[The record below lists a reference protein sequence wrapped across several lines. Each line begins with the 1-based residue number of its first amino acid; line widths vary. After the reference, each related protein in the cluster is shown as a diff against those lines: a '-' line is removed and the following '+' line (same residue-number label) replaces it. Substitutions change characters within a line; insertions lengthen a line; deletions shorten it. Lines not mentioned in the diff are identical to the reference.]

1 MRKITLLIAFFIS
14 AITYSQGLNCA
25 GADPMC
31 SGQGGPYNNS
41 NNTTSPGNA
50 AGYGG
55 VNCLGSTP
63 HPAWFVWTVGTAGN
77 MDFTLSQTNG
87 DVDFCLWGPF
97 ASHDTACG
105 SLFGYSPGYTG
116 PNNVV
121 DCSYSASATEI
132 VNISNAQIGQVYI
145 LLVTNFNQ
153 NQGTYTINQTGG
165 GGSLSCDVVCGVT
178 LGPDIIT
185 CPASKNLTATFLSP
199 PTTPGTPVY
208 QWYLNGVLQP
218 AYTTQT
224 INVNQAGTWSVVVTR
239 PGCSDAATDSVDIV
253 YTSSS
258 TMTTPPDITICNYV
272 SPIVFN
278 LNSVINI
285 ITNGSPGDF
294 ENYGFYLTQADAI
307 NNTNMIPSAQWGAYP
322 GTPGQTIYF
331 GGENIAVGTGCREE
345 VHFQLLQVACAVV
358 TPPNLVVCDDSS
370 NDGFATFNLDPQ
382 TPIALGSNNPANY
395 NVTYHTSLSDA
406 NGDLNAISPTN
417 SFTNTVNP
425 QTIYI
430 RLEESS
436 NAANFTTTSFQLQVV
451 SQPTVTISG
460 TASICN
466 GGSTNLTFTGTPGA
480 LITYTDGTSNFTT
493 TIDSAGTSVVTV
505 SPTVTTTYSLIN
517 ASITPPG
524 CTNPQSGSVTITVSQ
539 QVVGTLSYSPSDFCT
554 TDASTYAPIFTT
566 TTAGSGSCAS
576 NVPTY
581 SATPAGL
588 FIDATTGVITPALS
602 LPGTYTV
609 TINYPACGGCAAAG
623 YTTTVTVAS
632 PTTSTISYTTP
643 LCTSDVSTYAPT
655 LVGATGASNYT
666 AVPVGLTINSTTG
679 VITPST
685 SLPGTYTITYLPN
698 GVGACPTIPTPT
710 TVTVTA
716 APTASISY
724 AGTPY
729 CTTVTAS
736 QTVTLTGTNA
746 YTGGTFVSTAGLTL
760 DATTGAITPSTSVPG
775 TYTITY
781 TIPASAGCASVP
793 ATTTV
798 TITSLPTATI
808 AVSPATICSGGT
820 STITFT
826 GSANATITYTVNNGA
841 NQTIVLNSS
850 GSATLTT
857 PALTNSSIYTL
868 VSVANG
874 CVTPLSGT
882 VTVNVLPLPTAGITG
897 STICQNTSGTVTI
910 TGTPNATV
918 TYTVNG
924 GLNQTAVIPAS
935 GTLILTTPVLTSN
948 SVYQLVSIVSGTVP
962 ACSNTLTGSAT
973 VVVNPIPVATSNPV
987 GETICSGTSSNI
999 NLFSTVAGTTFN
1011 WVVTTQSGVSGAT
1024 NGSGSSIVQTLTATG
1039 ISNGFVIYTITPTAN
1054 GCSGPSITVQVN
1066 VTPKPVASFTGNLTY
1081 CDGDTTAITLNSTIP
1096 GTTFTWNVASSNLDT
1111 ATVQPGSGSTIS
1123 QSLNL
1128 LNAVNTGSVT
1138 YTVLPFANNCY
1149 GDPISVAIQVNPI
1162 PDVVVTAVDDSI
1174 CSGEMVQINSVSNIT
1189 GTTFN
1194 WVITNQTGA
1203 IVTGATSG
1211 TGSSINQVITTT
1223 SPVASG
1229 TVTYQVT
1236 PVKNGCVGL
1245 PQTIVITVSPR
1256 SEIFGVLP
1264 QLPIC
1269 SGTATNIVLGA
1280 SLPGTTFD
1288 WVISS
1293 YSGVSGMS
1301 AGSGSV
1307 IAQTLSVTG
1316 NVQGSVTYAVTPSLN
1331 GCSGTTVYYTV
1342 LVNPAPT
1349 PDLEDGHICVNQST
1363 GTTYQ
1368 TYTLQSGVPAAG
1380 HVFEWFFNGS
1390 TTPIAGATGPNYTA
1404 DQAGTYTV
1412 EVRDIVTNCEGTATA
1427 NVTIVY
1433 PATSFVT
1440 TVTDAFT
1447 GNATITVTVTQ
1458 PGSGNLVYSLDGG
1471 AWQDSNVFTNVEA
1484 GEHVVAVGDL
1494 EGCTYLEDTVLVI
1507 DYMNYFTPNGDG
1519 YNDRWNIVGLNAQH
1533 NAKIYIFDR
1542 YGKLIK
1548 QIDPLG
1554 EGWDGKFNGQD
1565 LPSTDYWFSVDYT
1578 ENEQQKQFKAHFSLK
1593 R

>member
-1 MRKITLLIAFFIS
+1 
-14 AITYSQGLNCA
+14 
-25 GADPMC
+25 
-31 SGQGGPYNNS
+31 
-41 NNTTSPGNA
+41 
-50 AGYGG
+50 
-55 VNCLGSTP
+55 
-63 HPAWFVWTVGTAGN
+63 
-77 MDFTLSQTNG
+77 
-87 DVDFCLWGPF
+87 
-97 ASHDTACG
+97 
-105 SLFGYSPGYTG
+105 
-116 PNNVV
+116 
-121 DCSYSASATEI
+121 
-132 VNISNAQIGQVYI
+132 
-145 LLVTNFNQ
+145 
-153 NQGTYTINQTGG
+153 
-165 GGSLSCDVVCGVT
+165 
-178 LGPDIIT
+178 
-185 CPASKNLTATFLSP
+185 
-199 PTTPGTPVY
+199 
-208 QWYLNGVLQP
+208 
-218 AYTTQT
+218 
-224 INVNQAGTWSVVVTR
+224 
-239 PGCSDAATDSVDIV
+239 
-253 YTSSS
+253 
-258 TMTTPPDITICNYV
+258 
-272 SPIVFN
+272 
-278 LNSVINI
+278 
-285 ITNGSPGDF
+285 
-294 ENYGFYLTQADAI
+294 
-307 NNTNMIPSAQWGAYP
+307 MIPSAQWGAYP
-322 GTPGQTIYF
+322 GTSGQIVYF
-331 GGENIAVGTGCREE
+331 GAESFVTGATCRES
-345 VHFQLLQVACAVV
+345 VPVTLLQVPCTVT

-480 LITYTDGTSNFTT
+480 LITYTDGTTNFTLT
-493 TIDSAGTSVVTV
+493 LDASGNGTVTV
-505 SPTVTTTYSLIN
+505 SPTSTTTYSLVS
-517 ASITPPG
+517 AAITLPPG

-566 TTAGSGSCAS
+566 TTAGSGSCAL

-655 LVGATGASNYT
+655 LVGATSASNYT

-736 QTVTLTGTNA
+736 QAVTLTGTNAYTGGTFTSTAGLTLDATTGAIVPSTSVPGTYTVTYTIPASAGCASVPVTTTVTITGAPTATISYAGTPFCNNSTAPQAVTLTGTNAYTGGTFVSTAGLTLDATTGAITPSTSVPGTYTITYTIPASAGCASVPATTTVTVTAAPTASISYAGTPYCTTVTASQAVTLTGTNAYTGGTFTSTAGLTLDATTGAIVPSTSVPGTYTVTYTIPASVGCASVPVTTTVTITGAPTATISYAGTPFCNNSTAPQAVTLTGTNA